1 MIMMEEFR
9 RRKNLEKYWNEM
21 NDLQRSEAINKKS
34 EGDNGIIIR
43 ESMYDQ
49 KNKKAKIVW
58 TREYD
63 LETERAIV
71 IMSNMN
77 YTVWLQWGVYNRL
90 DNVIDAP
97 RKT

>member
-1 MIMMEEFR
+1 
-9 RRKNLEKYWNEM
+9 
-21 NDLQRSEAINKKS
+21 
-34 EGDNGIIIR
+34 
-43 ESMYDQ
+43 MYDQ

-71 IMSNMN
+71 IMSNMK
-77 YTVWLQWGVYNRL
+77 YKVWLQWGVYNRL

>member
-1 MIMMEEFR
+1 
-9 RRKNLEKYWNEM
+9 
-21 NDLQRSEAINKKS
+21 
-34 EGDNGIIIR
+34 
-43 ESMYDQ
+43 MYDQ

-71 IMSNMN
+71 IMSNMK
-77 YTVWLQWGVYNRL
+77 YKVWLQWGVYNRL

-97 RKT
+97 RKTLGMLDVKEPKIMTVPVPPEPAA